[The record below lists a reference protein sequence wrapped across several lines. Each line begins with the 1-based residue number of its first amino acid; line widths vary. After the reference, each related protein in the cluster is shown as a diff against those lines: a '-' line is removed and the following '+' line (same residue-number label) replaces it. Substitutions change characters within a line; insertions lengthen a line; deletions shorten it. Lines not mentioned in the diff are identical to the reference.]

1 MADAYLTSS
10 DVLNFNRVD
19 LDVLISD
26 VLDSTPF
33 LQRAAARTVASDNF
47 KYTKLLTN
55 PVVGYRAVNDGIEN
69 TKATYSQESLDL
81 KYLDASFA
89 VDIAAAKVDERGQDH
104 IMGIEARNHLRA
116 AMRVVENNVFQ
127 VGLGTLGGGDGFN
140 GFANQTNLDA
150 LAADI
155 TDPNDPH
162 LQVVDAGGTVADA
175 GKGSSVYAVKFGA
188 TDAELLWGEGGQI
201 SVSPRMM
208 IERAGSV
215 SGRFWAWAHEIS
227 AYCGL
232 KIGSI
237 HSVHRLANIT
247 TETGATLSDI
257 KLAELFSRCPIEH
270 KPDVFVMNR
279 RSEEQLRASRQ
290 ATNVTGA
297 PAPYVTE
304 AFGVPVIVTD
314 AITSSETLLS

>member
-19 LDVLISD
+19 LDILISD

-55 PVVGYRAVNDGIEN
+55 PSVGYRAVNDGIEN
-69 TKATYSQESLDL
+69 TKATYSQVSLDL

-116 AMRVVENNVFQ
+116 AMRVIEDNIFNVTS
-127 VGLGTLGGGDGFN
+127 G
-140 GFANQTNLDA
+140 GFAGLADQSNLNGLSDA
-150 LAADI
+150 
-155 TDPNDPH
+155 
-162 LQVVDAGGTVADA
+162 QVVDAGGTSP
-175 GKGSSVYAVKFGA
+175 GTGSSVYAVRFGA
-188 TDAELLWGEGGQI
+188 SDLELLWGEGGQI

-208 IERAGSV
+208 IERAGSSV
-215 SGRFWAWAHEIS
+215 GRYWAWAHEIS

-237 HSVHRLANIT
+237 HSVHRLANL
-247 TETGATLSDI
+247 TEDTGAELTDDM
-257 KLAELFSRCPIEH
+257 LAELWSTCPIEH
-270 KPDVFVMNR
+270 KPNVFVMNR
-279 RSEEQLRASRQ
+279 RSERQLRESRT

-297 PAPYVTE
+297 PAPFVTE

-314 AITSSETLLS
+314 AISSTETLLS

>member
-1 MADAYLTSS
+1 MADSYLTSA

-19 LDVLISD
+19 LDVLVTD

-33 LQRAAARTVASDNF
+33 LQKVAARTAASDNF

-55 PVVGYRAVNDGIEN
+55 PSVGYRSVNDGVEN
-69 TKATYSQESLDL
+69 TDATYSQISIDL

-116 AMRVVENNVFQ
+116 AMRLIEDNIFNTTANGF
-127 VGLGTLGGGDGFN
+127 DGFADQSNLN
-140 GFANQTNLDA
+140 GLSDA
-150 LAADI
+150 
-155 TDPNDPH
+155 
-162 LQVVDAGGTVADA
+162 QVISAGGTT
-175 GKGSSVYAVKFGA
+175 GSTGSSVYAVKFGA
-188 TDAELLWGEGGQI
+188 SDCELLWGEGGQI
-201 SVSPRMM
+201 SVSPRM
-208 IERAGSV
+208 IVERAGSAT
-215 SGRFWAWAHEIS
+215 GRFWAYAHEIS
-227 AYCGL
+227 AYCGI

-247 TETGATLSDI
+247 EDAGKGLTDDL
-257 KLAELFSRCPIEH
+257 LAELYSTCPIEH

-279 RSEEQLRASRQ
+279 RSEKQLRASRT

-297 PAPYVTE
+297 PAPYVE
-304 AFGVPVIVTD
+304 SAFGVPVIVTD
-314 AITSSETLLS
+314 AIVSTEGLLT

>member
-1 MADAYLTSS
+1 MADSYLTSA

-33 LQRAAARTVASDNF
+33 LQSAAARTVASDNF

-55 PVVGYRAVNDGIEN
+55 PSVGYRSVNDGVEN
-69 TKATYSQESLDL
+69 TDATYSQISVDL

-116 AMRVVENNVFQ
+116 AMRVIENNVFN
-127 VGLGTLGGGDGFN
+127 TTSGGFS
-140 GFANQTNLDA
+140 GFADQANLNGLADA
-150 LAADI
+150 
-155 TDPNDPH
+155 
-162 LQVVDAGGTVADA
+162 QVISAGGTTAST
-175 GKGSSVYAVKFGA
+175 GSSVYAVKFGA
-188 TDAELLWGEGGQI
+188 TDCELLWGEGGEI

-208 IERAGSV
+208 IERAGS
-215 SGRFWAWAHEIS
+215 STGRFWAWAHEIS

-247 TETGATLSDI
+247 EDTGKTLDDDL
-257 KLAELFSRCPIEH
+257 LAELWSLCPIEH

-279 RSEEQLRASRQ
+279 RSEKQLRASRT
-290 ATNVTGA
+290 ATNIVGA

-304 AFGVPVIVTD
+304 AFGVKVIVTD
-314 AITSSETLLS
+314 AISSTEALLV

>member
-1 MADAYLTSS
+1 MADAYLTSA

-19 LDVLISD
+19 LDVLVSD

-33 LQRAAARTVASDNF
+33 LQRAAARTAESDNF

-55 PVVGYRAVNDGIEN
+55 PSVGYRAVNDGVEN
-69 TKATYSQESLDL
+69 VKATYSQISVDL

-116 AMRVVENNVFQ
+116 AMRVIEDNIFQ
-127 VGLGTLGGGDGFN
+127 TTAN
-140 GFANQTNLDA
+140 GFEGFADQANLNQLADA
-150 LAADI
+150 
-155 TDPNDPH
+155 
-162 LQVVDAGGTVADA
+162 QVVDAGGTVV
-175 GKGSSVYAVKFGA
+175 GTGSSVYAVKFGA
-188 TDAELLWGEGGQI
+188 TDVELLWGEGGQI

-208 IERAGSV
+208 VERAGSAQ
-215 SGRFWAWAHEIS
+215 GRFWAWAHEIS

-232 KIGSI
+232 KLGSI
-237 HSVHRLANIT
+237 HSVHRLANL
-247 TETGATLSDI
+247 TEEVAADLDDI
-257 KLAELFSRCPIEH
+257 KLAELWSTCPIEH

-279 RSEEQLRASRQ
+279 RSERQLRASRT

-314 AITSSETLLS
+314 AIPSNETLLV